1 MKVKKRGLVI
11 LTIFSVMAWILT
23 QNNLLLFLVFF
34 AITRWIDLSLVL
46 RNLPKLKVERY
57 ITKTRLFVDEKARMV
72 FKIINTGN
80 MKLFLKLQPSLSPVR
95 FFKKDSERIILDP
108 LSSRELTFI
117 FSYGTRGRKILKG
130 FPSPLKTHSQ
140 CSPFKR
146 SSRWRTK

>member
-1 MKVKKRGLVI
+1 MRVRKKGLVI

-34 AITRWIDLSLVL
+34 AVTRWIDLFLVL
-46 RNLPKLKVERY
+46 RNIPKLKVERY

-95 FFKKDSERIILDP
+95 FFKEEGRRTFLV
-108 LSSRELTFI
+108 LESSHQDRVPEKRKGNGGEGKGSDKKSRTGKGDVRESLFASI
-117 FSYGTRGRKILKG
+117 R
-130 FPSPLKTHSQ
+130 
-140 CSPFKR
+140 
-146 SSRWRTK
+146 

>member
-108 LSSRELTFI
+108 LSQGVFRTL
-117 FSYGTRGRKILKG
+117 RR
-130 FPSPLKTHSQ
+130 PSSVS
-140 CSPFKR
+140 CSSAHR
-146 SSRWRTK
+146 CNL

>member
-95 FFKKDSERIILDP
+95 FFKK
-108 LSSRELTFI
+108 
-117 FSYGTRGRKILKG
+117 ILKE
-130 FPSPLKTHSQ
+130 
-140 CSPFKR
+140 
-146 SSRWRTK
+146 